1 MGGKQIHS
9 AKNDRTGNM
18 ATDSDL
24 NDITGNTATYTVI

>member
-18 ATDSDL
+18 ATDSAI
-24 NDITGNTATYTVI
+24 NDRTGNTATYTVL